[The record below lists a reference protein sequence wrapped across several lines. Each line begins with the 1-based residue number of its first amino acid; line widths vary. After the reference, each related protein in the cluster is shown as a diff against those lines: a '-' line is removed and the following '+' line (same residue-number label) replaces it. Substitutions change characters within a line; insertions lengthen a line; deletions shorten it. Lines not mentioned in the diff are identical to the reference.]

1 MELKTIINFIRKANV
16 TIDKVVWN
24 RWLPHRNLALVSSV
38 KMACV
43 CNQRNGYYYSG
54 IPVRHAFT
62 IEMGTIY
69 HFLPD
74 IFLINSIIIS
84 RHT

>member
-1 MELKTIINFIRKANV
+1 MS

-24 RWLPHRNLALVSSV
+24 RWLPYRNLALVSTSV

-54 IPVRHAFT
+54 IHT
-62 IEMGTIY
+62 SETCLY
-69 HFLPD
+69 HRNGYHLS
-74 IFLINSIIIS
+74 LLA
-84 RHT
+84 